1 MEHSEVLDCRSRSGL
16 ERGARTGSASDIV
29 LARMAEPSAA
39 RFNRFSRGRTV
50 GQAEAGVVRERI
62 RTSVLKT
69 DGTAA
74 SLRAIDAVFAKAR
87 ADPEWAGADFSDARR
102 RVARHH
108 AGTKANLHQSSAYP
122 PYRSARWLYDP
133 RTEDLGHSGLCA

>member
-1 MEHSEVLDCRSRSGL
+1 
-16 ERGARTGSASDIV
+16 
-29 LARMAEPSAA
+29 MAEPSAA

-74 SLRAIDAVFAKAR
+74 SLRAIDAVFAQAR
-87 ADPEWAGADFSDARR
+87 ADPEWEGADFLMQDDESYGSMQAPKQVYNRAAHTR
-102 RVARHH
+102 HTCPHGGYTTRGLRIWGMQGSVAM
-108 AGTKANLHQSSAYP
+108 
-122 PYRSARWLYDP
+122 WLE
-133 RTEDLGHSGLCA
+133 TV